1 MNKYQAPSIVM
12 DLINT
17 RNLLIYIE
25 NLSVL
30 ETQFYM
36 YELLK
41 TLNYSHSMGIAHRDV
56 KPENIIIN

>member
-1 MNKYQAPSIVM
+1 M